1 MASYGIMRIEKRGRA
16 AIYGLQIEANRTLA
30 DHESGRD
37 FDSSDIDWSKTKDNI
52 HIIHT
57 ANWNKEVTRQIK
69 QFGLKERKDSVV
81 LLDALYTASPE
92 WFSTHTRREMLEYF
106 RDCLNFH
113 VREYCGGDK
122 SLLINAVIHLDEATP
137 HMAVI
142 SLPIVTDE
150 KGAHLSAKIIM
161 GNRDDY
167 RLRQDRFYNEVSSHY
182 GMERGEQKQPEE
194 IKTHTTK
201 REWQIATQENQISD
215 LQMQKELL
223 QFDVSSLQSQRRYEH
238 SKAEQSKQQRQDIE
252 NEISTLLEKQN
263 SLQEFLQ
270 ENISFVTN
278 WTKETAKKIKK
289 ANDIVNEYEEYTNAM
304 DRQFVAELEEAVLK
318 ALGDIPE
325 APEIDFEAPVVEFT
339 GYDEEE
345 YEL

>member
-1 MASYGIMRIEKRGRA
+1 MPTFGIMRIEKRRRA
-16 AIYGLQIEANRTLA
+16 ALYGLQIEANRTLS

-37 FDSSDIDWSKTKDNI
+37 FDNSDIDWSKTKENI

-57 ANWNKEVTRQIK
+57 VNWNKEVTRRIK
-69 QFGLKERKDSVV
+69 EAGLKERKDSIVV
-81 LLDALYTASPE
+81 LDALYTASPE
-92 WFSTHTRREMLEYF
+92 WFETHTRREMLEYF

-122 SLLINAVIHLDEATP
+122 SLLVNAVIHLDEATP
-137 HMAVI
+137 HMAVA

-161 GNRDDY
+161 GNKEDY
-167 RLRQDRFYNEVSSHY
+167 RIRQDRFYSEVSSRY
-182 GMERGEQKQPEE
+182 DMDRGEQRHPEE
-194 IKTHTTK
+194 IKSHTTK
-201 REWQIATQENQISD
+201 REWQIATQESQIND
-215 LQMQKELL
+215 LQTQKELL
-223 QFDVSSLQSQRRYEH
+223 QFDISSLQAQRRYEH
-238 SKAEQSKQQRQDIE
+238 SKTEQSKQQRQDIE

-270 ENISFVTN
+270 ENISFVNN

-289 ANDIVNEYEEYTNAM
+289 ANAIVTEYEEYTNEM
-304 DRQFVAELEEAVLK
+304 DHQYVEELREAVLN

-325 APEIDFEAPVVEFT
+325 TPQIDFEAPVVEFT
-339 GYDEEE
+339 SYDDEE